1 MFLSQVLC
9 LCLVCPIQAV
19 IFQPQNHFQGLSGQA
34 STVPV
39 NLKPWFN
46 NRAFGLKPNDADFD
60 GSGNAYPATEIPPEQ
75 FHYGGFNYSFASY
88 NKTGFDNVLVRGQE
102 ISVPRQRYFSFQML
116 AASESGM
123 AAASV
128 KANYADGSSS
138 SAALLVPAFWSWP
151 YPAGGDLVF
160 SSYLTENAT
169 NYNKTNIFQTV
180 NWLDSSKELVSFT
193 WPNSSTGSS
202 TEPGGAALE
211 TKLHIFALSL
221 LSATVPSSHPSLE
234 IQYARSTQKWVEGS
248 DKIQIVEVI
257 INNKGSSFV
266 DKSHQVTVRIQ
277 STGLE
282 TVQNATIKRL
292 RPGDQVIVEVGV
304 RNKNGIQSGSSGPAT
319 VVIESVGVNSA
330 PYQFNATYGISPY
343 QATYESIYTHESPTW
358 YNNAKF
364 GIFIHWGVYSVPGWG
379 NKGSKENYAEWYWW
393 TMNSGPTDKTN
404 TYGYHLD
411 KYGADFVYDDFIQD
425 FTASAWDPKDWVDL
439 FADAGANYFVL
450 TSKHHDGYAL
460 FDQPANISTRTS
472 VALSPHRNIVQE
484 LFDAAKE
491 YQPHLHRSVYYSLPE
506 WFHPDYEKYGF
517 GQWPG
522 GNATNPFTNETLPY
536 TGYIPLD
543 DYVEDKILPEMNI
556 LAGMGTEIM
565 WCDIGGKN
573 KTAEFASTWF
583 NKAAEQNRQVVMNAR
598 CGLPGD
604 FDTPEY
610 AKYSGV
616 QRRKWETSQ
625 GMDPYSYGFNR
636 ATPAASYMNASSI
649 VTGLIDIVSKN
660 GNFLL
665 DIGPM
670 ANGTIVDVEKRHLR
684 EAGAWIKDHAEAIFD
699 TTYWFVTPE
708 EGDYIRFTKSDDAF
722 YIHCLAKPNATLA
735 ISSPVPWIE
744 GDEVRVVGG
753 NMNGTVVPSRM
764 TENGTMILSVNKQVA
779 NADLFAWVFK
789 ITY

>member
-1 MFLSQVLC
+1 MGVSKRTTEES
-9 LCLVCPIQAV
+9 P
-19 IFQPQNHFQGLSGQA
+19 GL
-34 STVPV
+34 T
-39 NLKPWFN
+39 
-46 NRAFGLKPNDADFD
+46 RTD
-60 GSGNAYPATEIPPEQ
+60 AYPAAEIPPEL
-75 FHYGGFNYSFASY
+75 FSYGGVNYTFATY
-88 NKTGFDNVLVRGQE
+88 NETGFDNVLVQGQE
-102 ISVPRQRYFSFQML
+102 VQVPRQRYFSYQML

-123 AAASV
+123 ASASI

-138 SAALLVPAFWSWP
+138 EGALLVPTFWSWP

-160 SSYLTENAT
+160 SSFLTENST
-169 NYNKTNIFQTV
+169 NYNKSNIFQTV
-180 NWLDSSKELVSFT
+180 NWLDSTKELVSFT

-202 TEPGGAALE
+202 TEPGGAALD

-221 LSATVPSSHPSLE
+221 LPAEPMSESPSLE
-234 IQYARSTQKWVEGS
+234 IQYARSTQKWLEGPE
-248 DKIQIVEVI
+248 KVQIIEAV
-257 INNKGSSFV
+257 INNKGSSFM
-266 DKSHQVTVRIQ
+266 DTGHQVTVEVQ
-277 STGLE
+277 SAGIE
-282 TVQNATIKRL
+282 TKSQAIIKRL
-292 RPGDQVIVEVGV
+292 GPGDQAIVEIGV
-304 RNKNGIQSGSSGPAT
+304 QNRDGIELGKTGPAT
-319 VVIESVGVNSA
+319 VVIKGVGVNST
-330 PYQFNATYGISPY
+330 PYTFNATYGIVPFE
-343 QATYESIYTHESPTW
+343 ATYESIYSHESPNW
-358 YNNAKF
+358 YNDAKF

-393 TMNSGPTDKTN
+393 TLNSGPLDKTN
-404 TYGYHLD
+404 TYGYHID
-411 KYGADFVYDDFIQD
+411 EYGAEFVYDDFIDD
-425 FTASAWDPKDWVDL
+425 FSASAWDPKEWVDL

-460 FDQPANISTRTS
+460 FDLPANVSTRTS

-484 LFDAAKE
+484 LFDASKK

-506 WFHPDYEKYGF
+506 WFHPDYKQYGF

-522 GNATNPFTNETLPY
+522 GIRIHGHLFEINITNRNPGNATNPFTNETLPY
-536 TGYIPLD
+536 TGYVPLK
-543 DYVEDKILPEMNI
+543 DYIEEKILPEMNI
-556 LAGMGTEIM
+556 LAEMGTEIM

-573 KTAEFASTWF
+573 KTTDFASAWY
-583 NKAAEQNRQVVMNAR
+583 NKAAQENRQVVMNAR

-670 ANGTIVDVEKRHLR
+670 ANGTIVDVEKRYLR
-684 EAGAWIKDHAEAIFD
+684 EAGAWIKDHAEAIFN

-708 EGDYIRFTKSDDAF
+708 EGDFVRFTKSQDAF
-722 YIHCLAKPNATLA
+722 YIHCLAKPNDTIAL
-735 ISSPVPWIE
+735 SSPIPWME
-744 GDEVRVVGG
+744 KDQVRVVGG
-753 NMNGTVVPSRM
+753 KMNGAVVPSQM
-764 TENGTMILSVNKQVA
+764 TENGTVILSLGDEIVQ
-779 NADLFAWVFK
+779 ADRFAWVFK